1 MMFPPPIIEPFSHPL
16 CDQHDVQVFIKRDD
30 LIHDVISGNKL
41 FKLSLYLEK
50 FKKENYK
57 TLITF
62 GGAYSNHV
70 HATAYKA
77 KSLGIKSVAIIR
89 GEQLL
94 PLNPTLKDVTDWG
107 MVLEPVSRADY
118 KLKEQSEHIK
128 KIIDTYGDPLLVP
141 EGGCGTLGVL
151 GAAKMLDGV
160 DQSSFDYVICACGTA
175 TTLSGLI
182 CASED
187 PIKLI
192 GVPVL
197 KAQKWMG
204 QEIGDYL
211 NQLNIKKSNWQLL
224 HDYHFGGYAK
234 TPTQIVEFV
243 SEMEKDYGLMLDPI
257 YTGKA
262 FYALL
267 DQIKKGLIAKGSKVL
282 FVHTGGLQGRRGLP
296 PNV

>member
-1 MMFPPPIIEPFSHPL
+1 MFN
-16 CDQHDVQVFIKRDD
+16 V
-30 LIHDVISGNKL
+30 DVISGNKL

-70 HATAYKA
+70 HATAYQA
-77 KSLGIKSVAIIR
+77 KVLGIKSVAFIR

-94 PLNPTLKDVTDWG
+94 PLNPTLKDVTQWG
-107 MVLEPVSRADY
+107 TVLEPVSRADY

-128 KIIDTYGDPLLVP
+128 KIISTYENPLLVP
-141 EGGCGTLGVL
+141 EGGCGSLGVQ
-151 GAAKMLDGV
+151 GAARMLDGV
-160 DQSSFDYVICACGTA
+160 GQSNFDYVVCASGTA

-182 CASED
+182 CASEAH
-187 PIKLI
+187 IKLL

-197 KAQKWMG
+197 KAQNWMD
-204 QEIGDYL
+204 QEISDYL
-211 NQLNIKKSNWQLL
+211 TQLEINKSNWQLL

-234 TPTQIVEFV
+234 TPMQVLDFV
-243 SEMEKDYGLMLDPI
+243 SEMESDYSLILDPI

-267 DQIKKGLIAKGSKVL
+267 DQIKKGLIEKGSKVL

-296 PNV
+296 PAM